1 MPRCRGFS
9 LQAFVYNSEDDIAEN
24 KNRTYAGNQ
33 LQGFDCA
40 GMTLSILHTSDWHI
54 GKPFGRLDEGVAG
67 ILRHARLKA
76 CNRLANAARE
86 GGARLVL
93 VAGDV
98 FDRPSLADRELRAPL
113 EQMNVHRDLVWHI
126 IPGNHDPAVAGGIW
140 DRVRRI
146 GLPDNVVLHLES
158 KPVEIAAGAWL
169 LPAPLAA
176 KAMSVDPTAWMDKAA
191 TPAGALRIG
200 LAHGSIQGF
209 GSEHRASIEIAPDRP
224 KLAGLSYLALGD
236 WHGVREIGSRAAYCG
251 TPEPD
256 GFLDNAPGFALGVRF
271 EGPETPPVIVRRE
284 IGEHRWL
291 KRVIDGGR
299 SSDVAGLERE
309 IEGLGGQARLALLSV
324 EVTGRVTMAEES
336 SVRERLDQLDGRVLH
351 LERLFD
357 KMVPAPAVDDVDQ
370 LPEGNVR
377 DLAGELAALAIDPAN
392 ERRAIAARALR
403 YLFELSEPVGVQ
415 KTGDPA

>member
-1 MPRCRGFS
+1 MA
-9 LQAFVYNSEDDIAEN
+9 LN
-24 KNRTYAGNQ
+24 
-33 LQGFDCA
+33 
-40 GMTLSILHTSDWHI
+40 ILHTSDWHI
-54 GKPFGRLDEGVAG
+54 GKPFGRLDEGVAA

-76 CNRLANAARE
+76 CDRLADAARA
-86 GGARLVL
+86 GGAGIVL

-126 IPGNHDPAVAGGIW
+126 IPGNHDPALAGGVW
-140 DRVRRI
+140 DRVRRM
-146 GLPDNVVLHLES
+146 GLPGNVVLHLEA

-176 KAMSVDPTAWMDKAA
+176 KAMSVDPTAWMDMAV

-236 WHGVREIGSRAAYCG
+236 WHGVREIGARAAYCG

-256 GFLDNAPGFALGVRF
+256 GFLDNAQGFALLIAL
-271 EGPETPPVIVRRE
+271 EGADAPPRIVRRE

-299 SSDVAGLERE
+299 SSDIAGLEGE
-309 IEGLGGQARLALLSV
+309 IEGLGARAKQALLAV
-324 EVTGRVTMAEES
+324 EVTGRVTMTTES
-336 SVRERLDQLDGRVLH
+336 DVRQRLDSLDGRVLH
-351 LERLFD
+351 LERQFD
-357 KMVPAPAVDDVDQ
+357 RMVPAPEADDVEQ
-370 LPEGNVR
+370 LPEGNLR
-377 DLAGELAALAIDPAN
+377 DLAGELAVLAGDPAN
-392 ERRAIAARALR
+392 DRRAVAARALR
-403 YLFELSEPVGVQ
+403 YLFELSEPVSAQ
-415 KTGDPA
+415 RPGDVA